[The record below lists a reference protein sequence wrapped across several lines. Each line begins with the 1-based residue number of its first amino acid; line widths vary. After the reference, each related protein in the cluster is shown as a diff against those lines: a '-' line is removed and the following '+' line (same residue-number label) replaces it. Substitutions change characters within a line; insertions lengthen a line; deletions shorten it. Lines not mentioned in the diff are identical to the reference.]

1 MVFGAWSKTGSQVG
15 ACLPIMTEEDYEN
28 AKSERKRNWNRLGDT
43 FWKLMPEATNLL
55 ADISERLLIGQERY
69 GGFKFDEYDLD
80 QMSVEEIEDFLVY
93 IVAKYRKKLK

>member
-1 MVFGAWSKTGSQVG
+1 MG
-15 ACLPIMTEEDYEN
+15 ACLSLDSIEKVQFDKHQSN
-28 AKSERKRNWNRLGDT
+28 
-43 FWKLMPEATNLL
+43 FWKLMPEARQLL
-55 ADISERLLIGQERY
+55 LEIEERLLVGQERY